1 MQVPRRPPIGGRP
14 RVHRQNA
21 GPSDRIGGRR
31 PPGAAVSRCHKAYC
45 RRLRTGQRKG
55 IRRLAAALTVEGL
68 DRDRLC
74 IGQQSRNLAVQPADQ
89 QGGEPVSG
97 EEAVALILGQVSVT
111 LGPQVVE
118 SLHQRLGWPA

>member
-1 MQVPRRPPIGGRP
+1 
-14 RVHRQNA
+14 
-21 GPSDRIGGRR
+21 
-31 PPGAAVSRCHKAYC
+31 
-45 RRLRTGQRKG
+45 LRTGQRKG